1 MSGIVLILLTF
12 ASLLSGLWGLYRDLA
27 MPLADG
33 GLDCLCG
40 IYMTT
45 TCFFAIPPLIDSV
58 LKLLFG
64 GFLCLRTQTG
74 WMASQRVLLML
85 MGLQGLMI
93 PIGIGYQYR
102 VINQAGYPTSMLVMP
117 AIVLSM
123 AQLVLIGLSWMIL
136 VYLRSSKIKRR
147 FAGNGHSAPLPRSA
161 RPA

>member
-1 MSGIVLILLTF
+1 M
-12 ASLLSGLWGLYRDLA
+12 
-27 MPLADG
+27 G

-64 GFLCLRTQTG
+64 GFLCWRTQTG

-123 AQLVLIGLSWMIL
+123 AQMVLIGLSWMIL
-136 VYLRSSKIKRR
+136 VYLRSSKIRR
-147 FAGNGHSAPLPRSA
+147 FFAGSSHSAPLPRSA